1 MSISIA
7 TYDDVPAIVSL
18 LNSAYRGDASKA
30 GWTTEADMISGELR
44 TDETT
49 LLELMRTPGAV
60 FLKFV
65 NKNNHIIGCV
75 FLHKRESRMYL
86 GMLSVSPMLQA
97 KGIGKQLMNAALGHA
112 IQQQCSSIFMRV
124 ISLRHELIAWYERQG
139 YKKTGE
145 REPFPNDERFGVP
158 MEPLEFVIME
168 TLIGTNKS

>member
-1 MSISIA
+1 
-7 TYDDVPAIVSL
+7 
-18 LNSAYRGDASKA
+18 
-30 GWTTEADMISGELR
+30 
-44 TDETT
+44 
-49 LLELMRTPGAV
+49 
-60 FLKFV
+60 
-65 NKNNHIIGCV
+65 
-75 FLHKRESRMYL
+75 
-86 GMLSVSPMLQA
+86 MLQA